1 MSLTSRHI
9 EEQGIPTV
17 VLGCAKDLVE
27 TCGVARFVWSDFP
40 LGNSCGKPNDA
51 ESQRTILAIAFD
63 LLESACAP
71 MATVR
76 TPFRWRDDP
85 SWKKDF
91 YSLEVP
97 PEQLAK
103 QKAEF
108 DRQKAIAKTRAEV
121 HA

>member
-1 MSLTSRHI
+1 MSLTSRHL

-40 LGNSCGKPNDA
+40 LGNSCGKPND
-51 ESQRTILAIAFD
+51 EGSQRTIVAMAFD
-63 LLESACAP
+63 LLESASAA
-71 MATVR
+71 MTTVK
-76 TPFRWRDDP
+76 TPFRWSDDP
-85 SWKKDF
+85 AWKKDF
-91 YSLEVP
+91 WNLDLT
-97 PEQLAK
+97 PEQMAK
-103 QKAEF
+103 QKVEF

>member
-1 MSLTSRHI
+1 MGLTSRHI

-17 VLGCAKDLVE
+17 VMGCAKDLVE

-40 LGNSCGKPNDA
+40 LGNSCGKPNDE
-51 ESQRTILAIAFD
+51 ESQRKVLAMAFD
-63 LLESACAP
+63 LLESAKGP
-71 MATVR
+71 QTTVQ
-76 TPFRWRDDP
+76 TPLRWSDDP
-85 SWKKDF
+85 AWKRDF
-91 YSLEVP
+91 WNLELT
-97 PEQLAK
+97 PEQMAK